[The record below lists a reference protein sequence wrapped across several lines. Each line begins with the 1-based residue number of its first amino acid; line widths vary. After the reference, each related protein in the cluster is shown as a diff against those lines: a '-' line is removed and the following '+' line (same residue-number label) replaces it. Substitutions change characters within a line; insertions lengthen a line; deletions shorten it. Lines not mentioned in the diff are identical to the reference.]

1 LRRAMG
7 FLSGLIVLWYFQV
20 PNYGVGQGKAMLRAR
35 RQRMVVA
42 QVWLTYRR
50 PELSGPSPGA
60 GRLGELL

>member
-1 LRRAMG
+1 MG
-7 FLSGLIVLWYFQV
+7 FLSGLIVLENFQL

-50 PELSGPSPGA
+50 PE
-60 GRLGELL
+60 